1 MKIIKPKN
9 LDIWLYCLV
18 FCCIF
23 AGEVYLMIK
32 FLKLI
37 KENVY

>member
-1 MKIIKPKN
+1 MKLTKPKN

-23 AGEVYLMIK
+23 AFELW
-32 FLKLI
+32 FLFKIISYVL
-37 KENVY
+37 